1 MPVEPIVT
9 HDDIA
14 PRFLRSIG
22 AATFSQ
28 LWRVGVTFATH
39 LFLRRLIPAADW
51 GLYDWAEVVFLV
63 LGAVR
68 DLGLNVHVLRVQP
81 RPFGNLLLVETLW
94 NGGLVL
100 LTLVGAPLIGL
111 GLSQGHAEVIPV
123 LRALTLFLFFEGLAV
138 VPLVYLEGELK
149 VGRAVAPELVRN
161 LCFAVTSVSLALA
174 GKGVW
179 SIVIAQV
186 VASAVFAAT
195 LWWRVW
201 GRIPLHFET
210 GRTLRLLATS
220 YRLSIIWLLTLLV
233 RYVDR
238 LVLGA
243 MTDPKTLGTYGFAYW
258 AAFIVPMIFLQPVGR
273 VAFPAFVAYR
283 KRRRRQFDTFR
294 ISTVTLL
301 CLEVPA
307 ALFLFLNAGP
317 VLDLIGGSRG
327 WVGAD
332 AYLRILCFAP
342 LIDPLSRLG
351 GEVLATR
358 HRDGWWIASTAST
371 LGSFALV
378 GILLTGWLGARGMA
392 WANYL
397 PLGGLVMFFAL
408 RRIAPKGLIRLGRDL
423 ASVYLLPLP
432 VFALAWLLSGGV
444 RGGEPAVRMGLS
456 FVALGIVAALYY
468 WRFAP
473 FFRTFFGWATRR
485 NDEDPGSPSSPQ

>member
-1 MPVEPIVT
+1 LPVELTVD
-9 HDDIA
+9 HDTIA

-39 LFLRRLIPAADW
+39 LVLRRLIPAADW

-81 RPFGNLLLVETLW
+81 RPFGNLLLVETVW
-94 NGGLVL
+94 SGSLVL
-100 LTLVGAPLIGL
+100 LTVFGAPWIAL
-111 GLSQGHAEVIPV
+111 GLTAGHVEVVPV
-123 LRALTLFLFFEGLAV
+123 LRALSLFLFFEGLAV
-138 VPLVYLEGELK
+138 VPLVYLEGELR
-149 VGRAVAPELVRN
+149 VGRAVAPELLRN
-161 LCFAVTSVSLALA
+161 LCFAVTAISLAVA

-186 VASAVFAAT
+186 AASATFAAS
-195 LWWRVW
+195 LWWRVR
-201 GRIPLHFET
+201 GRIPLHFEQ
-210 GRTLRLLATS
+210 GKTLRLLATS
-220 YRLSIIWLLTLLV
+220 YRLSVIWLLTLLV

-283 KRRRRQFDTFR
+283 SQRRRQFDTYR
-294 ISTVTLL
+294 MSTVTLL

-307 ALFLFLNAGP
+307 ALFLYLNAGP
-317 VLDLIGGSRG
+317 VLDFIGGSRG

-332 AYLRILCFAP
+332 VYLRILCFAP

-351 GEVLATR
+351 GDVLATR
-358 HRDGWWIASTAST
+358 HRDGWWIVSVAST
-371 LGSFALV
+371 LGSFAIMGV
-378 GILLTGWLGARGMA
+378 LLTSLFGARGMA

-397 PLGGLVMFFAL
+397 PLGGVVMFFAL
-408 RRIAPKGLIRLGRDL
+408 RRIAPKGLLRLLRDL
-423 ASVYLLPLP
+423 AWVYLLPVPFFL
-432 VFALAWLLSGGV
+432 AAWLLSGGLGSI
-444 RGGEPAVRMGLS
+444 RPELRLGLS
-456 FVALGIVAALYY
+456 FLALLGVAATYY

-473 FFRTFFGWATRR
+473 AFKSFFGGARGEGAPKQPAPT
-485 NDEDPGSPSSPQ
+485 EPQ

>member
-1 MPVEPIVT
+1 MN
-9 HDDIA
+9 HDTIA

-39 LFLRRLIPAADW
+39 LVLRRLIPAADW

-68 DLGLNVHVLRVQP
+68 DLGLNVHVLRVRP
-81 RPFGNLLLVETLW
+81 RPFGNLLLVEAAW
-94 NGGLVL
+94 GGSLVL
-100 LTLVGAPLIGL
+100 LTLFGAPWIAL
-111 GLSQGHAEVIPV
+111 GLTQGHAEVVPV
-123 LRALTLFLFFEGLAV
+123 LRALSLFLFFEGLAI
-138 VPLVYLEGELK
+138 VPLVYLEGELQ
-149 VGRAVAPELVRN
+149 VGRAVVPELLRN
-161 LCFAVTSVSLALA
+161 LCFAVTAVSLAVA

-179 SIVIAQV
+179 SIVVAQV
-186 VASAVFAAT
+186 AASAVFAGS
-195 LWWRVW
+195 LWWRVR
-201 GRIPLHFET
+201 GRIPLHFEK

-220 YRLSIIWLLTLLV
+220 YRLSVIWLLTLLV

-283 KRRRRQFDTFR
+283 SQRRRQFDTYR

-307 ALFLFLNAGP
+307 ALFLYLNAAP
-317 VLDLIGGSRG
+317 VLDFIGGSRG

-332 AYLRILCFAP
+332 VYLRILCFAP

-351 GEVLATR
+351 GDVLATR

-371 LGSFALV
+371 LGSFAIL
-378 GILLTGWLGARGMA
+378 GIVFTSLFGARGMA

-397 PLGGLVMFFAL
+397 PLGGVVMFVAL
-408 RRIAPKGLIRLGRDL
+408 RRIAPKGLRQLLRDL
-423 ASVYLLPLP
+423 AWVYVLPMPFFL
-432 VFALAWLLSGGV
+432 AAWLFSGGTT
-444 RGGEPAVRMGLS
+444 PAGWVLRLELS
-456 FVALGIVAALYY
+456 FVALAAVAGTYY

-473 FFRTFFGWATRR
+473 AFKRFFGWARR
-485 NDEDPGSPSSPQ
+485 DAAASQEPTAPQ

>member
-1 MPVEPIVT
+1 
-9 HDDIA
+9 
-14 PRFLRSIG
+14 
-22 AATFSQ
+22 
-28 LWRVGVTFATH
+28 
-39 LFLRRLIPAADW
+39 
-51 GLYDWAEVVFLV
+51 
-63 LGAVR
+63 
-68 DLGLNVHVLRVQP
+68 
-81 RPFGNLLLVETLW
+81 
-94 NGGLVL
+94 VL
-100 LTLVGAPLIGL
+100 LTVVGAPVIAL
-111 GLSQGHAEVIPV
+111 GLSQGHAQVVPV

-149 VGRAVAPELVRN
+149 VGRAVAPELLRN
-161 LCFAVTSVSLALA
+161 LCFAVTSISLAVA

-179 SIVIAQV
+179 SIVVAQV
-186 VASAVFAAT
+186 VASGVFAAS
-195 LWWRVW
+195 LWWRVR
-201 GRIPLHFET
+201 GRIPLHFEK

-243 MTDPKTLGTYGFAYW
+243 MTTPTTLGTYGFAYW

-283 KRRRRQFDTFR
+283 DQRRKQFDTFR

-307 ALFLFLNAGP
+307 ALFLFLNAGF

-332 AYLRILCFAP
+332 TYLRILCFAP

-378 GILLTGWLGARGMA
+378 GILLTQSLGARGMA

-423 ASVYLLPLP
+423 TSVYLLPVP
-432 VFALAWLLSGGV
+432 IFALVWLLTGGAG
-444 RGGEPAVRMGLS
+444 GGESGLRMGLS
-456 FVALGIVAALYY
+456 FVALAVVAALYY

-473 FFRTFFGWATRR
+473 FFRSFFGWAKSTTAE
-485 NDEDPGSPSSPQ
+485 NGGPSQTPQ